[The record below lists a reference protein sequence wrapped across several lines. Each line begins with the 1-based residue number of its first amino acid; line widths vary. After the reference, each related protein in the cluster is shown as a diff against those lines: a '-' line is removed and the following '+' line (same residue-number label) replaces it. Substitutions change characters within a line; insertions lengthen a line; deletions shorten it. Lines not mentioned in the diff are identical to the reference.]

1 MNKTGKLCILII
13 VIFGLFI
20 IFFYKQG
27 NKEGNTNIFQK
38 WDITSGGIKY
48 ALHTECASEPGKI
61 FGKNNM
67 GEGADILGEK
77 CYNDNGLVND
87 WRHIITPHINNVQS
101 TSQCK
106 KLCQERQE
114 CKGFTYDIDMKHCF
128 LFKNYPL
135 TVGKTT
141 QHTIN
146 ISQEGARTAKTKA
159 IPTGLKIMN
168 ERCNG
173 DEQKWVNHG
182 KPIAVYKSHAG
193 IPPATG
199 SFDDKISGSL
209 AKCYQGCQKN
219 PKCRAYSHINET
231 VSRGA
236 EGTIIHKRCIM
247 FDNYPKERSS
257 YAQGTLPS
265 NVRISTPLD
274 DDMDHLRTHGSDIT
288 ITNGC
293 DSEKMK
299 GGKYIN
305 GTKLFCGQMMVN
317 EETGEVKDGKEVTKN
332 MTNWGVHGNV
342 LAQMNSGKSKGITS
356 VKKKLKECQKQC
368 NQDKNCHSYSW
379 IPYSRAA
386 KKTIT
391 GSGDCFLFSKA
402 TNNSNY
408 KLHDL
413 TNDRDLKYGYSNT
426 RGKCLEKQIGTQYA
440 HKHDC
445 LNKIIDKKGTYY
457 RGNAHRWAIKDPT
470 SGDII
475 KEGTCLAWAGE
486 PKKRVGCGQL
496 GKKCSPGELK
506 IHEGKVPLGSFPYIK
521 YKDMPKN
528 YCRNPDGGE
537 DGAWCY
543 TSDPTVRWAPCQISN
558 KKKRVV
564 GGIETCES
572 IQAKIVKKTYDE
584 SIILLEKKFKNYPCY
599 PHCDREKVNPKDT
612 TKMMRKQMDILN
624 VMKSDISYNS
634 AFILINDIGEETT
647 KGVYLIDIN
656 SWDNGKNGNLFK
668 PIRWKN
674 IRNGNLIEAQ
684 IERYNTAV
692 LSNVVKW
699 VLKSKGNV
707 IAETD
712 TLTGDWNI
720 IGANNI
726 LSGAE
731 ITIKFPNW
739 NKDVWTSSTNQHI
752 ESLET
757 KIIQQLSCSDRMK
770 VSGLWE
776 NDLIGGENW
785 ESKCSY
791 PKTPNTIGTDRM
803 TLSTI
808 DTLTIEKELIRLL
821 ELCASKDGTIDD
833 CERARI
839 VSKLK

>member
-1 MNKTGKLCILII
+1 MDKTYNFCIL
-13 VIFGLFI
+13 VIFILGIYF
-20 IFFYKQG
+20 IFF
-27 NKEGNTNIFQK
+27 NKWECDEGNSNITKQFQK
-38 WDITSGGIKY
+38 WDVTNGKINYT
-48 ALHTECASEPGKI
+48 LHTECTSEPGKI
-61 FGKNNM
+61 WRKNTPSPPLR
-67 GEGADILGEK
+67 GLGLGADILGEK
-77 CYNDNGLVND
+77 CYNDNGLVNNWTD
-87 WRHIITPHINNVQS
+87 VMKPHNNSVQS
-101 TSQCK
+101 TPQCK
-106 KLCQERQE
+106 KLCQERVG
-114 CKGFTYDIDMKHCF
+114 CKGFTYDIDKGECV
-128 LFKNYPL
+128 LFNKYPA
-135 TVGKTT
+135 TVVSGTT
-141 QHTIN
+141 THTIKLDPDT
-146 ISQEGARTAKTKA
+146 SKTKL

-173 DEQKWVNHG
+173 DQQKWVNHG
-182 KPIAVYKSHAG
+182 RPIATFTNQTS
-193 IPPATG
+193 PPFGA
-199 SFDDKISGSL
+199 FNNAISRSQP
-209 AKCYQGCQKN
+209 ACHDGCQKN
-219 PKCRAYSHINET
+219 PECRAYSYIKEVHTGGQGI
-231 VSRGA
+231 R
-236 EGTIIHKRCIM
+236 KFCMM

-257 YAQGTLPS
+257 YAPGTLDS
-265 NVRISTPLD
+265 NVYISTPLSS
-274 DDMDHLRTHGSDIT
+274 MNHLRTVRPGTIT

-293 DSEKMK
+293 DSEKMA
-299 GGKYIN
+299 GAEFIN
-305 GTKLFCGQMMVN
+305 GTSLGCGQ
-317 EETGEVKDGKEVTKN
+317 TGKNKDGITVS
-332 MTNWGVHGNV
+332 NWGTGVTNFKTHAG
-342 LAQMNSGKSKGITS
+342 LQTTTGKTN
-356 VKKKLKECQKQC
+356 VKKKLKGCQQQC
-368 NQDKNCHSYSW
+368 NEDKTCHSYTW
-379 IPYSRAA
+379 IPYGRSASG
-386 KKTIT
+386 KKYN
-391 GSGDCFLFSKA
+391 GDCFLFSKA

-408 KLHDL
+408 GSHDL
-413 TNDRDLKYGYSNT
+413 ITDRGIKYGYSNT
-426 RGKCLEKQIGTQYA
+426 RRNCLEKQIGTQYA

-445 LNKIIDKKGTYY
+445 LNKAIDKKGEYY
-457 RGNAHRWAIKDPT
+457 HGNAHRWAIKDPT

-486 PKKRVGCGQL
+486 PQKRVGCGRM
-496 GKKCSPGELK
+496 GKKCSPGELQ
-506 IHEGKVPLGSFPYIK
+506 IHEGKVSLGDFPYIK

-528 YCRNPDGGE
+528 YCRNPDAGE
-537 DGAWCY
+537 DGPWCY

-599 PHCDREKVNPKDT
+599 PHCDREKVNTKDT

-624 VMKSDISYNS
+624 VMKSDIAYNS

-726 LSGAE
+726 LSGSE
-731 ITIKFPNW
+731 IIIKFPNW
-739 NKDVWTSSTNQHI
+739 NKDAWTSSTNQHI

-757 KIIQQLSCSDRMK
+757 KIVQQLSCNDRMK
-770 VSGLWE
+770 LNGLWE
-776 NDLIGGENW
+776 NDLIGGDNW
-785 ESKCSY
+785 ESKCDY

-808 DTLTIEKELIRLL
+808 NTLTIEKELIRLL